1 MAAHVLVVDD
11 DAAERHHIE
20 AILKSQGHFVESMS
34 GGEAA
39 LERLAK
45 PNTAPIS
52 AMILDL
58 VMPDLDGMAVL
69 ERLKRQAVRFPVI
82 VQTEAGRDASESALR
97 AGAFDFLVKPASA
110 ERVKASLA
118 NALKISALESEIQR
132 IRVSRA
138 DTLGLGDIIASSP
151 AMERVRR
158 LCERAARSAIPVL
171 IEGDKGVGKEVLARA
186 IHGSS
191 QRRGRP
197 FVTVHC
203 GDNFEAGVEAT
214 LFGAPGAKNGG
225 MISEAAGGTLFL
237 NDIGAL
243 PPSVQAK
250 LAQMLAA
257 TAPGKSQAIAGDVRL
272 IAATG
277 RRLIDLL
284 SEGRFDETLFNRL
297 NVLPIWLPP
306 LKERRADIPRLARSF
321 LARLSAET
329 GRRGIGGISPR
340 AMDLLVGHEW
350 PQNIHELEHT
360 ILRAVML
367 CQGRE
372 LVPQDFPSIPPS
384 HDATDHIGVFAE
396 KDAPAE
402 STSGGVAVPRQNGG
416 HRGTAPATVTDRI
429 SFARYGVTRLLDERG
444 EMRPIGVL
452 EEEVIR
458 FAISH
463 YRGQMSEV
471 ARRLGIGRST
481 LYRKIRDYGIAVG
494 EPAVS

>member
-39 LERLAK
+39 LERLTK

-118 NALKISALESEIQR
+118 NALKISALEDEIQR

-138 DTLGLGDIIASSP
+138 DTLGLDDIIASSP

-203 GDNFEAGVEAT
+203 GDNFEAGVEAA
-214 LFGAPGAKNGG
+214 LFGGPGAKKDG
-225 MISEAAGGTLFL
+225 MISEAAGSTIFL
-237 NDIGAL
+237 NDIGVL
-243 PPSVQAK
+243 PRGVQAK
-250 LAQMLAA
+250 LVRILTA
-257 TAPGKSQAIAGDVRL
+257 TDSEKSQVAGDIRL
-272 IAATG
+272 IAATS

-284 SEGRFDETLFNRL
+284 SEGRFDEALFNSL

-306 LKERRADIPRLARSF
+306 LRERRTDIPGLARSF

-329 GRRGIGGISPR
+329 GRRRIGGISAP
-340 AMDLLVGHEW
+340 AMQMLVEQDW
-350 PQNIHELEHT
+350 PENIRELEHT

-372 LVPQDFPSIPPS
+372 LVPQDFPSIAPRNDTT
-384 HDATDHIGVFAE
+384 HHIGVFAE
-396 KDAPAE
+396 KEAPAE
-402 STSGGVAVPRQNGG
+402 STSGGVAVPRQNGD

-444 EMRPIGVL
+444 EMRPIGAL

>member
-20 AILKSQGHFVESMS
+20 AILENQGHFVESMS

-45 PNTAPIS
+45 PNAAPVS

-110 ERVKASLA
+110 ERLKASLA

-138 DTLGLGDIIASSP
+138 GTLGLADIIARSP

-158 LCERAARSAIPVL
+158 LCERAARSTIPVL

-203 GDNFEAGVEAT
+203 GDSFEAGVEAA
-214 LFGAPGAKNGG
+214 LFGEPGAKNGG

-243 PPSVQAK
+243 SAGVQAK
-250 LAQMLAA
+250 LVEMVADSGKAQV
-257 TAPGKSQAIAGDVRL
+257 AGDVRL
-272 IAATG
+272 IAATS

-284 SEGRFDETLFNRL
+284 SEGRFDEALFNSL

-306 LKERRADIPRLARSF
+306 LKERRTDIPGLARSF

-329 GRRGIGGISPR
+329 GRRGVGGISPQ
-340 AMDLLVGHEW
+340 AMELLVAHDW
-350 PQNIHELEHT
+350 PQNVHELEHT

-367 CQGRE
+367 CQGSE
-372 LVPQDFPSIPPS
+372 LAPQDFPSIAPS
-384 HDATDHIGVFAE
+384 RGAMDHIGVFAE
-396 KDAPAE
+396 KDAAAE
-402 STSGGVAVPRQNGG
+402 NTSGGVAVPRQNGG
-416 HRGTAPATVTDRI
+416 HSGAARASVADRI

-444 EMRPIGVL
+444 EMRQIGAL

-481 LYRKIRDYGIAVG
+481 LYRKIRDYGIAPG